1 MQCRCRKIIITRR
14 VVNNIS
20 DPTMREICQML
31 MDGINLN
38 AARAKLKLP
47 LIIFEMFVDE
57 IKRLLLE
64 AGLEV
69 RGA

>member
-14 VVNNIS
+14 VIDNIT
-20 DPTMREICQML
+20 DPVMREICYLL
-31 MDGINLN
+31 MAGLNLD

-47 LIIFEMFVDE
+47 LMAFEMFINE

-64 AGLEV
+64 AGLEL
-69 RGA
+69 RSA